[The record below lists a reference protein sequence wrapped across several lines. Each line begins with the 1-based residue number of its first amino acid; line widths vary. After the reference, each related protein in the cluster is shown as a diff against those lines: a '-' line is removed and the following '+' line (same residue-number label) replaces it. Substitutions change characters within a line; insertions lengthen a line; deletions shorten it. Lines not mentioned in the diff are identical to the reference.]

1 VDLLSSSS
9 GGDSGGDAMDPVMGG
24 PPSGPL
30 SPDLGARV
38 PMVYPC
44 SPMRIQAVKCGSNRH
59 DDGGMEKNSAGSS
72 LSSSSS
78 NPPCPPPPS
87 LMTKTTYVMPQLGWG
102 TGLNCGQRM
111 VDYGG
116 LSVRSLSLRAQ
127 SASRPVAL
135 GSETV
140 VILEPLR

>member
-38 PMVYPC
+38 PMVCPC

-59 DDGGMEKNSAGSS
+59 DDDGMEKNSTGSS
-72 LSSSSS
+72 L
-78 NPPCPPPPS
+78 PPS
-87 LMTKTTYVMPQLGWG
+87 P
-102 TGLNCGQRM
+102 
-111 VDYGG
+111 
-116 LSVRSLSLRAQ
+116 
-127 SASRPVAL
+127 
-135 GSETV
+135 
-140 VILEPLR
+140 